1 MYPDSAYNPKTTKKM
16 AESVSCNSNKEITRL
31 KLTSNFYVQSNLIDR
46 TAVAETGGGGGDSE
60 LR

>member
-16 AESVSCNSNKEITRL
+16 AESVSCNNNKEITRL
-31 KLTSNFYVQSNLIDR
+31 KLTRNFYVQSNLIDR
-46 TAVAETGGGGGDSE
+46 TTMAEMGEGGGDNE